1 MKDIAVHL
9 ARSGA
14 LNEAQFGKYTVLG
27 VLGHGGMAEAL
38 KCRLS
43 GMGGFDKTVVVKRIL
58 PHLNVEPDFV
68 SMFLTEARVSA
79 NLSHPNVVQIFEIDE
94 CDGIPYI
101 SMEYVNGPTLLR
113 LMRTA
118 QRAKNSDIGNF
129 AFLAAEVAAGLQYV
143 HSAVDDNH
151 QPLHL
156 VHRDV
161 SPTNVVVSLE
171 GVPKLL
177 DFGVAKSGAAM
188 SKTDSGLIKG
198 KLRYMSPEQIQ
209 NSSVDGRSDVFSL
222 GVCLYEATVFRSP
235 FFVGPM
241 NEVALLK
248 AIVEG
253 RYAKPSEVLPSY
265 PPQLEKIVLSAIET
279 DVKRRCPSAD
289 ALREQLSEFCSTGE
303 FATNR
308 KRVSQWVQKLVV
320 FEAENPASIMPRTSS
335 AQWRSSAT
343 HMPKATGV
351 SRVPFRTDEIEI
363 EIDDPSVVTTTRVRL
378 RLLTALAVVGIV
390 GLLVMGGLF
399 FFRPEKP
406 ASTTVS
412 LTPVPIAK
420 SQPPDTLPVS
430 APSVVPAAQSET
442 GSVAETPAL
451 PHEADSIAPQPAPN
465 GAPSSPHRAP
475 TVATRFAKLSVT
487 STPSSKVFV
496 DGEPMGQT
504 PLDLDVPAGLHR
516 LKLRLEGYVSAEKEV
531 RVYAGRRSTVSIP
544 LVQEKAALPEKAK
557 ATSVQVTPLAEPP
570 ARPKVI
576 ILDENRTQVPE
587 IE

>member
-1 MKDIAVHL
+1 M
-9 ARSGA
+9 S
-14 LNEAQFGKYTVLG
+14 EAHFGKYAVLG

-68 SMFLTEARVSA
+68 RMFLMEARVSA

-94 CDGIPYI
+94 CEGVPYI

-118 QRAKNSDIGNF
+118 QRAKNVKVGNF
-129 AFLAAEVAAGLQYV
+129 AFLAAEVAAGLHYV
-143 HSAVDDNH
+143 HTAADESHV
-151 QPLHL
+151 PLHL

-161 SPTNVVVSLE
+161 SPTNVAVSLE

-188 SKTDSGLIKG
+188 TKTDSGMIKG

-209 NSSVDGRSDVFSL
+209 NGHVDGRSDVFSL

-235 FFVGPM
+235 FFAGPM
-241 NEVALLK
+241 NEAAVLK
-248 AIVEG
+248 AIIEG
-253 RYAKPSEVLPSY
+253 RYAKPSEVVPDY
-265 PPQLEKIVLSAIET
+265 PPQLETIVLSAIET
-279 DVKRRCPSAD
+279 DVNRRCPSAD
-289 ALREQLSEFCSTGE
+289 VLREQLTDFCSSGE
-303 FATNR
+303 FSTNR
-308 KRVSQWVQKLVV
+308 KQVSQWVQKLVV

-343 HMPKATGV
+343 QMPKATGV
-351 SRVPFRTDEIEI
+351 SRPAFRTDEIEI
-363 EIDDPSVVTTTRVRL
+363 EIDDPSVVTTTRIRL
-378 RLLTALAVVGIV
+378 RLLTALAAVGIV

-406 ASTTVS
+406 SSSGVS
-412 LTPVPIAK
+412 SVLPPQRPNQIPDSLPERTSPRAVAAARVETATEPEPSMVRQPAEPV
-420 SQPPDTLPVS
+420 
-430 APSVVPAAQSET
+430 ET
-442 GSVAETPAL
+442 HQVLNGGLSFPRRTSTPA
-451 PHEADSIAPQPAPN
+451 I
-465 GAPSSPHRAP
+465 
-475 TVATRFAKLSVT
+475 RFAKLNVT
-487 STPSSKVFV
+487 STPSAKLFV

-504 PLDLDVPAGLHR
+504 PLDLEVSAGLHR
-516 LKLRLEGYVSAEKEV
+516 LKLRLDGYVSAEREV
-531 RVYAGRRSTVSIP
+531 RVFAGRRAAFTIP
-544 LVQEKAALPEKAK
+544 LVPDKAVAVEKTKAA
-557 ATSVQVTPLAEPP
+557 SVQVAPIADLTVK
-570 ARPKVI
+570 PKVI
-576 ILDENRTQVPE
+576 ILDENRTQVPD